1 VNWRAIRAIVQRDL
15 TLVARARAVV
25 VPLIVVPLLFFIV
38 FPVMATLAV
47 RAGGDMMA
55 EFEPLLDVLPPT
67 VLDSL
72 GPGPIGRQV
81 LVYLFEYQF
90 ASFFLIVPLMVCA
103 VIAADSF
110 AGEKERRTLEALL
123 YAPLSDRELYLAKLL
138 GPWLASISV
147 SLFSYVVYVVIV
159 NLIAGDIAGRP
170 LALTPLWLLI
180 LGWLGPAV
188 GALAISVLV
197 VVSARVRGF
206 QEAYQLGGAIVL
218 PVIVLV
224 VAQVAGVLVLDAT
237 LAAALGLAVWLIAGA
252 ILYSASRGFRRESLL
267 RQV

>member
-1 VNWRAIRAIVQRDL
+1 
-15 TLVARARAVV
+15 
-25 VPLIVVPLLFFIV
+25 
-38 FPVMATLAV
+38 
-47 RAGGDMMA
+47 
-55 EFEPLLDVLPPT
+55 
-67 VLDSL
+67 
-72 GPGPIGRQV
+72 
-81 LVYLFEYQF
+81 
-90 ASFFLIVPLMVCA
+90 
-103 VIAADSF
+103 
-110 AGEKERRTLEALL
+110 
-123 YAPLSDRELYLAKLL
+123 
-138 GPWLASISV
+138 
-147 SLFSYVVYVVIV
+147 VVYVVIV

-252 ILYSASRGFRRESLL
+252 ILFSASRGFRRESLL